1 MFLNS
6 KVLQGSG
13 VGVRVYM
20 ELRKPTLSG
29 LLVMICV
36 HLVLEKGWF
45 FRMSYTFGSRG
56 FRVVLNFN
64 YRVWKLCLNMNFMRF
79 SFGGTVRACGEG

>member
-45 FRMSYTFGSRG
+45 FRMS
-56 FRVVLNFN
+56 
-64 YRVWKLCLNMNFMRF
+64 
-79 SFGGTVRACGEG
+79 